1 MKKQIILILSLV
13 GTALQAKLY
22 TPDLERSFLN
32 QIKRHSLVVVHFN
45 PFPENEEYE
54 PGLNEMKRAFINLSR
69 DSRYKNAD
77 VAFIGINLQKLP
89 ELAHEYNIA
98 VPDWSAIKK
107 EAKTEGE
114 EKALKQITGDQES
127 TILLFKDG
135 EPFKDKGQIAQKTGF
150 MTETQ
155 LEDFIESHFS
165 NFINEIIAK
174 NKEAQRQRE
183 QMRQAHPKTVYRYP
197 VGSQPGTRTYRV
209 RYARPYY
216 DYDYYD
222 SGPYFGY
229 TPWWGGPWSWGGP
242 GFGFSGPGFS
252 FGFGW

>member
-1 MKKQIILILSLV
+1 MKKQIILLLSL
-13 GTALQAKLY
+13 GFSIQAKLY
-22 TPDLERSFLN
+22 TPDLERTFQN
-32 QIKRHSLVVVHFN
+32 QIKRHNLAVVHFN

-54 PGLNEMKRAFINLSR
+54 PGLNEMKKAFINLSR
-69 DSRYKNAD
+69 DSRYVNAD
-77 VAFIGINLQKLP
+77 VAFIGVNLQKLP
-89 ELAHEYNIA
+89 ELAHDYNIA
-98 VPDWSAIKK
+98 MPDWSAIEK

-114 EKALKQITGDQES
+114 EKALEHLTKDQKS
-127 TILLFKDG
+127 TVILFKDG
-135 EPFKDKGQIAQKTGF
+135 EPFKDNGNIAQKTGF

-165 NFINEIIAK
+165 NSINEIIAK

-183 QMRQAHPKTVYRYP
+183 QMRQAQPAKNVYRYR
-197 VGSQPGTRTYRV
+197 VESQPVTRTYQV
-209 RYARPYY
+209 RYAQPYY

-222 SGPYFGY
+222 GGPYFGY